1 MNKQDTIKQWEKNV
15 KDFNESGLGIKE
27 WCKANKIKVHSFYY
41 QRKQLGLTS
50 PKTKSKETIN
60 FIKVSNPEPIN
71 TKVEAP
77 DTTPLSVVY
86 PSGITVIVNNHSG
99 TILFERINDI
109 LNV

>member
-27 WCKANKIKVHSFYY
+27 WCKVNKVKVHSFYY

-50 PKTKSKETIN
+50 SKAKSNKKIN
-60 FIKVSNPEPIN
+60 FIKVNNPEPIK
-71 TKVEAP
+71 TKVEMLDA
-77 DTTPLSVVY
+77 TPLSIVY

-99 TILFERINDI
+99 TILFERVNDI